1 MAAAAGNGSGDRA
14 YSAARSSWGAGSV
27 GSPRERLRARGRV
40 VPRVTRTG
48 RAGVLDT
55 QHRSRVARTGVDEPG
70 CVRGPAVAPRYTP
83 GPKHEGRPG
92 MGLAFLPVSH
102 GSHRFDGIFSFFQL
116 LKMHRDRN

>member
-14 YSAARSSWGAGSV
+14 YSAARSSWGAGGV
-27 GSPRERLRARGRV
+27 GSPREWLRARGRV

-70 CVRGPAVAPRYTP
+70 CVRGPASSANDDPAWAWLSFPLHT
-83 GPKHEGRPG
+83 
-92 MGLAFLPVSH
+92 AAIVSTV
-102 GSHRFDGIFSFFQL
+102 SSPSSNF
-116 LKMHRDRN
+116 